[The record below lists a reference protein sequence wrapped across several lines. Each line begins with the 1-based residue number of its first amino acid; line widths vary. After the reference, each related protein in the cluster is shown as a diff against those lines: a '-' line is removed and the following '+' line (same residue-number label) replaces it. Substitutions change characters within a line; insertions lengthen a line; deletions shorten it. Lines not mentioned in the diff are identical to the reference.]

1 MNDAFRSPQQE
12 PVQQQPAKVPGL
24 VQLACAWPLLL
35 VAVGGLIGGA
45 LGGAAY
51 GINMS
56 IYKSQLPLAA
66 KIILN
71 IVTGLGAI
79 VIWLVIAILI
89 NSARQ

>member
-45 LGGAAY
+45 
-51 GINMS
+51 S
-56 IYKSQLPLAA
+56 VQCSVFSVQCS
-66 KIILN
+66 
-71 IVTGLGAI
+71 VFS
-79 VIWLVIAILI
+79 VQCEV
-89 NSARQ
+89 